1 MPDMFISKYT
11 DFANDLLKTCPE
23 LKGDIDMALYISD
36 VDKVAQ
42 FKERVLPTC
51 SPKRDQAKCPGCVL
65 PGVVITEEMWASFSD
80 KTKAAVQEHL
90 TLLSFCVLIDI
101 GTKDDVFGS
110 DWTES
115 WAKTMMDDMKSKMGG
130 IDFADITEK
139 MKNLFGSMPGLSGM
153 PGMPGMP
160 GMAGG
165 FPQLPEK
172 FLKGQIAR
180 LAEEIVKELNIEDF
194 GISAADVE
202 ATKKDPSKTLEIM
215 LNLLTKNPAILQGTV
230 QKLSKKL
237 QQKIQSGSIRPKE
250 LMAEA
255 EELMKVFSD
264 NPQFVQMMES
274 FRNAFGAREDDFER
288 AAGRQPNPRLSL
300 VKERLKK
307 KLAEREKNK
316 NK

>member
-1 MPDMFISKYT
+1 MPDMFIDKYT
-11 DFANDLLKTCPE
+11 DFAKDLLNTCPE
-23 LKGDIDMALYISD
+23 LKADIDLALFISD
-36 VDKVAQ
+36 ADKVAQ
-42 FKERVLPTC
+42 FKERVLPGC
-51 SPKRDQAKCPGCVL
+51 SPRRDHKKCPGAVL
-65 PGVVITEEMWASFSD
+65 PGVVLTEELWASFSE
-80 KTKAAVQEHL
+80 KTKSAVQEHL

-110 DWTES
+110 DWTEK
-115 WAKTMMDDMKSKMGG
+115 WAKTMMDEMKTKMGG
-130 IDFADITEK
+130 VDFADIGEK
-139 MKNLFGSMPGLSGM
+139 IKNLFGSMP
-153 PGMPGMP
+153 
-160 GMAGG
+160 AGEG
-165 FPQLPEK
+165 AFPQLPEK

-180 LAEEIVKELNIEDF
+180 LAEDIVKELNIEDF
-194 GISAADVE
+194 GISPADVE
-202 ATKKDPSKTLEIM
+202 ATKKDPTKTLEIM
-215 LNLLTKNPAILQGTV
+215 MNLFTKNPAVLQGTV

-237 QQKIQSGSIRPKE
+237 QQKIQSGAIRPKE

>member
-1 MPDMFISKYT
+1 MFVAKYT
-11 DFANDLLKTCPE
+11 DFAKDLLNTCPE
-23 LKGDIDMALYISD
+23 LKDEIELALFISD
-36 VDKVAQ
+36 ADKVAQ

-51 SPKRDQAKCPGCVL
+51 SPKRDHAKCPGAVL
-65 PGVVITEEMWASFSD
+65 PGVVLTEEIWASFSD
-80 KTKAAVQEHL
+80 KTKTAVQEHL
-90 TLLSFCVLIDI
+90 TLLSFCVLIDM

-115 WAKTMMDDMKSKMGG
+115 WAKTMMDDMKKKMDGM
-130 IDFADITEK
+130 DFADIGEK
-139 MKNLFGSMPGLSGM
+139 IKNLFGSMPGMAGM
-153 PGMPGMP
+153 PGMSADG
-160 GMAGG
+160 A

-194 GISAADVE
+194 GISPADVE

-215 LNLLTKNPAILQGTV
+215 MNLLTKNPAVLQGTV

-255 EELMKVFSD
+255 EELMKIFSD
-264 NPQFVQMMES
+264 NPQFVKMMES

-288 AAGRQPNPRLSL
+288 AAGRQPNQRLSL

-307 KLAEREKNK
+307 KLAEREKERNK